1 MENKMKNKFLFNDS
15 IIVRFISLFVIA
27 AILFTAVW
35 YLSYHFLPEGLMR
48 GKTGAAIIV
57 GSEAAP
63 TMLEEWGTIVM
74 WNLGV
79 LFLVF
84 IVNLIRYL
92 DRFPLGYIVPLGM
105 IPQYAVFLGTNSF
118 SILMAEPMAPTLAV
132 LLRGGPYEMTA
143 FILMAVA
150 TYNQSRIALTKEMHH
165 LKDLHRITLVP
176 RMSLEQ
182 WAGIGLAIAL
192 ILFAGWRE
200 ATMIMAL

>member
-1 MENKMKNKFLFNDS
+1 MENKFLFNDR
-15 IIVRFISLFVIA
+15 IIVRFISLFMIG

-35 YLSYHFLPEGLMR
+35 YLSYYFLPEGILQ
-48 GKTGAAIIV
+48 GKTGSAIIV
-57 GSEAAP
+57 GSEVAP
-63 TMLEEWGTIVM
+63 TMLEEWGTIVLF
-74 WNLGV
+74 NLGI

-92 DRFPLGYIVPLGM
+92 DRFPLGYITPLGM
-105 IPQYAVFLGTNSF
+105 ITLYAVFLGTNSF
-118 SILMAEPMAPTLAV
+118 SIPMAEPMAPTLAV

-150 TYNQSRIALTKEMHH
+150 TYNQSRIALTKDMHSM
-165 LKDLHRITLVP
+165 KDIHRISPVP
-176 RMSLEQ
+176 RLSLEQ

-192 ILFAGWRE
+192 ILLAGWRE